1 MVLNLVSF
9 SISLQKQKKKGKKEK
24 EIVVMRTCLTS
35 LYIKMNFYVKKDI
48 IYARYTIN
56 STRKE
61 EYFNF
66 IIFLLL
72 RVSQHTL

>member
-9 SISLQKQKKKGKKEK
+9 SISLQKQKKKKKKRKRNCCNENMFN
-24 EIVVMRTCLTS
+24 IS
-35 LYIKMNFYVKKDI
+35 LYKDEFLREKDI
-48 IYARYTIN
+48 IYARYIIN